1 MEEVI
6 EKRKANVKKRFKK
19 LFSWVE
25 DNYDKTFLIVLL
37 AAFIIRI
44 WVFTITKDQAMWFDA
59 AEYMST
65 AKYWAGFEGMRDIW
79 YYRRGFFW
87 PLFGSLFFRTGLGET
102 AIRFATV
109 LFSTGI
115 VAVSYFLIKNMFNKK
130 YALFACIG
138 LTFSWVMLFFTGR
151 PMTSIP
157 ATFFLLLAL
166 LFFWKGYELKQGNK
180 FIYLFAIFLA
190 LSVLTRMQ
198 NLMFIPVFFIFI
210 FIKEKFKF
218 LKNKSLWISLLIF
231 LLFLIPLFIMYNQHF
246 GNPIAD
252 IMTYYL
258 GIETGAGGSTG
269 NTSFKNIPQ
278 YFLDLPYNLTKP
290 IFYLFLVGVI
300 YFFAD
305 LFLGFDKIFKNKK
318 IQKKFFIFLWIVV
331 PLSILGYMSTYAQQR
346 YTIPQHPFFFLIAA
360 IPLFKIGGAIRKHFK
375 FNKKI
380 MASWILIIF
389 VIALI
394 PNVIWANQLIE
405 NKKLSY
411 YELKPAGEW
420 IKENSEEGD
429 MIITNSF
436 PQISYYSER
445 KVAAFG
451 SCYNNPESHLP
462 PCSEQEF
469 YEFVDD
475 VKPRFLV
482 WSVFQGHEEWVLNY
496 IQENDN
502 LWTPIRAYQQG
513 DKPVLII
520 YKVDNAYE
528 EEMSL
533 RENE

>member
-1 MEEVI
+1 MEESF
-6 EKRKANVKKRFKK
+6 EKRKKWIKNK
-19 LFSWVE
+19 LFGWVE

-37 AAFIIRI
+37 VALIIRI
-44 WVFTITKDQAMWFDA
+44 LVFTITKDQAMWFDA

-65 AKYWAGFEGMRDIW
+65 AKYWAGIGDMSDVW

-87 PLFGSLFFRTGLGET
+87 PFFGSLFFRCGLGEK

-157 ATFFLLLAL
+157 GTFFLLLSL
-166 LFFWKGYELKQGNK
+166 LCFWKGYELKQGNK
-180 FIYLFAIFLA
+180 FMYLFPVFFALA
-190 LSVLTRMQ
+190 VLTRMQ
-198 NLMFIPVFFIFI
+198 YLMFIPVFFIFI

-218 LKNKSLWISLLIF
+218 LKNKSLWMALLIF
-231 LLFLIPLFIMYNQHF
+231 LLCLVPLFIMYNQHF
-246 GNPIAD
+246 GNPISD

-258 GIETGAGGSTG
+258 GINAGTAPVS
-269 NTSFKNIPQ
+269 SDFALKNIPQ
-278 YFLDLPYNLTKP
+278 YLFDLPYNLTKP
-290 IFYLFLVGVI
+290 IFFLFVLGAI

-305 LFLGFDKIFKNKK
+305 LVLGFDKIFKNKK

-331 PLSILGYMSTYAQQR
+331 PLGIIGYFNTYAQQR
-346 YTIPQHPFFFLIAA
+346 YSMPQHPFFFLIAA
-360 IPLFKIGGAIRKHFK
+360 IPLFKIGGLIKKHFK
-375 FNKKI
+375 INKKI
-380 MASWILIIF
+380 IASLLVIIF
-389 VIALI
+389 VLCLI

-445 KVAAFG
+445 KVATFG
-451 SCYNNPESHLP
+451 TCYNNPEAHAPL
-462 PCSEQEF
+462 CSEEEF
-469 YEFVDD
+469 YQFVDD
-475 VKPRFLV
+475 VKPTFIV
-482 WSVFQGHEEWVLNY
+482 WSVFQSHDEWILNY
-496 IQENDN
+496 IQTNED
-502 LWTPIRAYQQG
+502 LWIPVQGYNQGEQPI
-513 DKPVLII
+513 VII
-520 YKVDNAYE
+520 FQANY
-528 EEMSL
+528 S
-533 RENE
+533 